1 MKYYLFFLSRQIV
14 NALSDI
20 SEGNTCDIGTGDY
33 SPARSDSSYSE
44 SEFDENEDVMHGNF
58 EEESELL
65 STISESIEGN
75 DSINQMRHMTVRQP
89 PSPPIKSMCSSGSN
103 SFQFSD
109 ESYSDYEAHCERNAE
124 MVTCRIGLLNNS

>member
-1 MKYYLFFLSRQIV
+1 M
-14 NALSDI
+14 SDI

-33 SPARSDSSYSE
+33 SPSRSDSSYSE
-44 SEFDENEDVMHGNF
+44 SEFDENE
-58 EEESELL
+58 EEERELL

-75 DSINQMRHMTVRQP
+75 DNISQMRHMRLRQP

-109 ESYSDYEAHCERNAE
+109 ESNSDHEAHNERDTE
-124 MVTCRIGLLNNS
+124 MPTYRIGLLNHS